1 MALQTININELKYH
15 QDKLS
20 SLKDSYD
27 ETLRKLLDEVKMIAL
42 YWQGND
48 SATLRND
55 LYKLIGSDLNII
67 SSEIE
72 AEVEY
77 INKLILVLEN
87 ASEQIKN
94 RLNG

>member
-20 SLKDSYD
+20 SLKESYD
-27 ETLRKLLDEVKMIAL
+27 EILKNLLDEVKMIAF

-48 SATLRND
+48 SSNLRSE
-55 LYKLIGSDLNII
+55 LYKLIGSDLNNI
-67 SSEIE
+67 SNEIE
-72 AEVEY
+72 AEVDY
-77 INKLILVLEN
+77 INKLVVVLEN
-87 ASEQIKN
+87 ANEQIKN